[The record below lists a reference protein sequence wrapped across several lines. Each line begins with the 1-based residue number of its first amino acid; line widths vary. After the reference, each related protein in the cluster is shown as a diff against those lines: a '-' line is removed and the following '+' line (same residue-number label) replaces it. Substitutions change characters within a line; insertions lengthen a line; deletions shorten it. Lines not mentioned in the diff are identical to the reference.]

1 MKWQL
6 FVLEFR
12 MKDIISSS
20 AKESL
25 KTGVREFLQK
35 NAERLRAVGEHEI
48 TVGDCLIVGG
58 VLIDAGALVSI
69 LTNPEVDS
77 IVTKLIP
84 GELATGTGSVLLGAV
99 LLDSDR
105 GMDILMKKIPDKITG
120 ESLKFSSSVA
130 WLADVYDGLAEK
142 IK

>member
-1 MKWQL
+1 
-6 FVLEFR
+6 